1 MLEELV
7 KYSYANKRKF
17 DIVAALGMA
26 ELGDEELSGIIPEE
40 RESTSNAWV
49 DFGYYYDEN
58 GKKRWG
64 TIQKQQITN
73 INIQIENGNR

>member
-17 DIVAALGMA
+17 DIVAAMGMC

-40 RESTSNAWV
+40 RESTSNA
-49 DFGYYYDEN
+49 
-58 GKKRWG
+58 
-64 TIQKQQITN
+64 
-73 INIQIENGNR
+73 